1 MNYEEQMQSLIT
13 KTTIDIAI
21 VLSLIVII
29 IAILWIVPLAYYKNR
44 KSSRKQKTKS
54 IIAQLVLTVICILFS
69 LTTVSSFVD
78 IDNMK
83 KDLEKNDFVTY
94 TGEYSIDSTYHFTFS
109 VSELWFDLRAV
120 TLANDDEPLWFDL
133 MSDIDTDLVGNGTII
148 YGKNSRYVVLIDS
161 E

>member
-1 MNYEEQMQSLIT
+1 MEQSL
-13 KTTIDIAI
+13 
-21 VLSLIVII
+21 
-29 IAILWIVPLAYYKNR
+29 
-44 KSSRKQKTKS
+44 RKQG
-54 IIAQLVLTVICILFS
+54 AQKDWEELVSYAQNHNLANQTYFDHVAS
-69 LTTVSSFVD
+69 KVD

-120 TLANDDEPLWFDL
+120 TTANDDEPLWFDL